1 MEMKNEELGMKNL
14 TAAVGLRKMLCV
26 SLLLFFV
33 FQFTVCE
40 AQDKAKMQDYQSRLS
55 ALFLRVAEAPTDNE
69 RYLASEEAVQLLAE
83 ALDEED
89 SEEWKWQLPQYVSV
103 LTSPDKLFRIFSWA
117 VVRDNG
123 EFECFGAVQFYN
135 EKEEVYEHLLL
146 NDKSD
151 EIMNREESVLAAD
164 QWLGAVYQ
172 EIIQTTAGS
181 HTYYTLLG
189 WNGVD
194 NLTDRKVIEPVF
206 IRSGIPQFGAPLFRR
221 MRNQRRVVLEYANDA
236 MVNLRYETQ
245 VVQEVEHIREK
256 VKGSNRYQT
265 VDKVK
270 EHKEKMIIFDEVEPQ
285 VPGMEGLYQY
295 YVPSGV
301 ELAYSFVDGKWELR
315 NGAQGRL
322 TDKKLN
328 KNFEPLPKQA
338 PSYNFK

>member
-1 MEMKNEELGMKNL
+1 MLLL
-14 TAAVGLRKMLCV
+14 TGVGL
-26 SLLLFFV
+26 SS
-33 FQFTVCE
+33 Q

-55 ALFLRVAEAPTDNE
+55 SLFIRVAEAPTDNE

-89 SEEWKWQLPQYVSV
+89 SEEWKWSLPQYVSV
-103 LTSPDKLFRIFSWA
+103 LTSPDKLFRIFTWA

-146 NDKSD
+146 NDKSE

-172 EIIQTTAGS
+172 DLIQTTASS

-194 NLTDRKVIEPVF
+194 NLTERKIIEPVY
-206 IRSGIPQFGAPLFRR
+206 IRNGVPQFGAPLFRR
-221 MRNQRRVVLEYANDA
+221 MRNQRRVVLEYSNDA
-236 MVNLRYETQ
+236 VVNLRYETQ
-245 VVQEVEHIREK
+245 TVEEVERKREK
-256 VKGSNRYQT
+256 VKGTNRYQT
-265 VDKVK
+265 VEIKK
-270 EHKEKMIIFDEVEPQ
+270 EHKETMIIFDEVEPQ
-285 VPGMEGLYQY
+285 IPGMEGLFQY
-295 YVPSGV
+295 YVPSGT
-301 ELAYSFVDGKWELR
+301 ELAYAFVDGKWELR

-328 KNFEPLPKQA
+328 KDFEPLPKEA
-338 PSYNFK
+338 PAYKF

>member
-1 MEMKNEELGMKNL
+1 MNIKTGILLLLL
-14 TAAVGLRKMLCV
+14 TVVGL
-26 SLLLFFV
+26 SS
-33 FQFTVCE
+33 Q

-55 ALFLRVAEAPTDNE
+55 SLFIRVAEAPTDNE

-89 SEEWKWQLPQYVSV
+89 SEEWKWSLPQYVSV
-103 LTSPDKLFRIFSWA
+103 LTSPDKLFRIFTWA

-146 NDKSD
+146 NDKSE

-172 EIIQTTAGS
+172 DLIQTTASS

-194 NLTDRKVIEPVF
+194 NLTERKIIEPVY
-206 IRSGIPQFGAPLFRR
+206 IRNGVPQFGAPLFRR
-221 MRNQRRVVLEYANDA
+221 MRNQRRVVLEYSNDA
-236 MVNLRYETQ
+236 VVNLRYETQ
-245 VVQEVEHIREK
+245 TVEEVERKREK
-256 VKGSNRYQT
+256 VKGTNRYQT
-265 VDKVK
+265 VEIKK
-270 EHKEKMIIFDEVEPQ
+270 EHKETMIIFDEVEPQ
-285 VPGMEGLYQY
+285 IPGMEGLFQY
-295 YVPSGV
+295 YVPSGT
-301 ELAYSFVDGKWELR
+301 ELAYAFVDGKWELR

-328 KNFEPLPKQA
+328 KDFEPLPKEA
-338 PSYNFK
+338 PAYKF